1 VAIIT
6 LFTKRTVTFTSLQ
19 ASTSETQ
26 TYVKALQVDA
36 YKQGMIVLR
45 AHSRNIDANCS
56 IAVTV
61 SVTAPSSEDPSA
73 NFDSTVIGTATIA
86 NGTTAT
92 FSNVALSNM
101 GGFLKINVVG
111 TKGATG
117 TNITADLS
125 ADIVLT
131 P

>member
-26 TYVKALQVDA
+26 TYVKAIPVDQF
-36 YKQGMIVLR
+36 KQGMLVVR

-56 IAVTV
+56 IAVTAQ
-61 SVTAPSSEDPSA
+61 VTAPSPEDPSA
-73 NFDSTVIGTATIA
+73 NFDSAVIGTATLS

-92 FSNVALSNM
+92 FANVALSNM
-101 GGFLKINVVG
+101 GGYLKINVVG
-111 TKGATG
+111 TKGSSG
-117 TNITADLS
+117 TNITADVS
-125 ADIVLT
+125 ADIILT